1 LPRFDGLSPVLQ
13 AWQLPGKHGK
23 SWVTLARFQGV
34 VWVKTLFLCLAMGF
48 AALLATPSMAQT
60 NAAAGA
66 QTTVV
71 PLPRLKPPPPTLSEY
86 ISPLDAI
93 YLRRGLS
100 SARTSDWRELRRA
113 TDAIT
118 DPTAKDLLLWVRAAR
133 DPNVPTDILTHVVH
147 NLSDWPRMVSIQA
160 KAETRLFNDPL
171 SARRTIEW
179 FRGKD
184 PVSGE
189 GRAALARALFRSG
202 NREQGDRWLRA
213 AWREARLSR
222 DAQREIFQEY
232 RSHLTQQD
240 HAARA
245 DHLIWLGTR
254 HFTNARALLPHMSRE
269 DRAVMEA
276 RMQLASNGRR
286 MNAAVNAVPASRAND
301 AGFLFERARWR
312 RKRKSKD
319 YALPVYLQI
328 GSPATTERGRE
339 RMWTEKKLM
348 AYWLMG
354 EQRWAEAYRLTEFS
368 GATSGAPF
376 FEAEFLGG
384 WLALT
389 KLGQPGVALERF
401 QLLETGV
408 TTPISLS
415 RAHYWQGRAME
426 AMQDSRRDQALA
438 AAAQYPNTYY
448 GQLATKRLQGQTAR
462 LTLPPQMVSPQ
473 ARQRFE
479 SDGRIKALRL
489 LGEAGQEQFF
499 SSFAYA
505 LDDSLESLDE
515 LALLSQVSA
524 DYGLMRPS
532 IRAAKQAGRF
542 QSMLTENGYPIV
554 APIEALGAGF
564 DIPFVYAIA
573 RQESEFAA
581 NAVSSASA
589 YGMMQMINATASATA
604 RRHRIPYDRDRLIT
618 DRDYAARMGALHL
631 HDLLEDFDGSYIMA
645 AVAYNAGPRRVRQWI
660 ERNGDPRTG
669 EIDPIDWVEKIPFS
683 ETRNYVQRVLE
694 NMQVYQA
701 RRNGNVAPVTIDHAL
716 RFGSQHPSVR

>member
-1 LPRFDGLSPVLQ
+1 
-13 AWQLPGKHGK
+13 
-23 SWVTLARFQGV
+23 
-34 VWVKTLFLCLAMGF
+34 VKTLFLCLAMGF
-48 AALLATPSMAQT
+48 ASLVALPTMAQ
-60 NAAAGA
+60 NAAQTGA

-71 PLPRLKPPPPTLSEY
+71 PLPRLKPAPPNLSEY

-93 YLRRGLS
+93 YLRRGI
-100 SARTSDWRELRRA
+100 SAAGDGDWREHKKA
-113 TDAIT
+113 VDAIQ
-118 DPTAKDLLLWVRAAR
+118 DPTAKDLLLWFRAAR
-133 DPNVPTDILTHVVH
+133 DPNVPTDILTYVVQD
-147 NLSDWPRMVSIQA
+147 LSNWPRMVSIQA
-160 KAETRLFNDPL
+160 KAEARLFDDPL
-171 SARRTIEW
+171 SARRTIDW
-179 FRGKD
+179 FRGKE

-189 GRAALARALFRSG
+189 GRAALARALYRAG
-202 NREQGDRWLRA
+202 EREQADRWLKS
-213 AWREARLSR
+213 AWREARLTR
-222 DAQREIFQEY
+222 DVQREIFQEY
-232 RSHLTQQD
+232 RSHLTQAD

-254 HFTNARALLPHMSRE
+254 HFANARALLPHMSRE

-276 RMQLASNGRR
+276 RMELASNGRR
-286 MNAAVNAVPASRAND
+286 INASVNAIPASRAND

-328 GSPATTERGRE
+328 GSPATTDRGCE

-354 EQRWAEAYRLTEFS
+354 EQRWAEAYRMTEFS

-376 FEAEFLGG
+376 FESEFLGG
-384 WLALT
+384 WLALA

-401 QLLETGV
+401 QRLETGV

-415 RAHYWQGRAME
+415 RAHYWQGRALE
-426 AMQDSRRDQALA
+426 VMQDGRRDQALA

-448 GQLATKRLQGQTAR
+448 GQLAAKRLQGQTAR
-462 LTLPPQMVSPQ
+462 LTLPPQMVSPE

-479 SDGRIKALRL
+479 NDRRVKALRL
-489 LGEAGQEQFF
+489 LGEAGEERFF
-499 SSFAYA
+499 SAFAYA
-505 LDDSLESLDE
+505 LDDDLESLDE

-554 APIEALGAGF
+554 APIEALGAEF

-604 RRHRIPYDRDRLIT
+604 RRHRIPYDRNRLIT

-645 AVAYNAGPRRVRQWI
+645 AVAYNAGPRRVSQWI

-669 EIDPIDWVEKIPFS
+669 EVDPIDWVEKIPFS

-694 NMQVYQA
+694 NMQVYKA
-701 RRNGNVAPVTIDHAL
+701 RRNGNVAPVTIDQDL
-716 RFGSQHPSVR
+716 RFGSQHPGVR